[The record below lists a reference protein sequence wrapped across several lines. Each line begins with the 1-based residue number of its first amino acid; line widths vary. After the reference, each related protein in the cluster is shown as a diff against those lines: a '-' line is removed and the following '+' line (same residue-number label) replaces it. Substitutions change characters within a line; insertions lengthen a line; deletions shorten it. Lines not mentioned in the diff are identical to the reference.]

1 MREAQ
6 ISVNNTLITG
16 MYGASKSDAKDEYIY
31 KCYLTYRRRVWWF
44 IYEISTFVYNCMVI
58 IHALK

>member
-16 MYGASKSDAKDEYIY
+16 MYGAGKSDAKYEYI
-31 KCYLTYRRRVWWF
+31 
-44 IYEISTFVYNCMVI
+44 
-58 IHALK
+58 

>member
-16 MYGASKSDAKDEYIY
+16 MYGASKSDAKNEY
-31 KCYLTYRRRVWWF
+31 V
-44 IYEISTFVYNCMVI
+44 
-58 IHALK
+58 

>member
-16 MYGASKSDAKDEYIY
+16 MYGASKSDAKYEYI
-31 KCYLTYRRRVWWF
+31 
-44 IYEISTFVYNCMVI
+44 
-58 IHALK
+58 